1 MQNRNSTGNAPPS
14 PVRRRGSDV
23 DRLTGPDRIGFG
35 AGDLAQNLVYTAVGS
50 YLLFFYTDV
59 VGLAPAVAATLF
71 FVVQLADAFLN
82 PFVGV
87 FLDRHNPP
95 WGKYRSYLL
104 LAGIPLAIFTVLC
117 FLNPFDS
124 FGVAWKAL
132 YAYAAYAGFTL
143 LFTFANIAY
152 GALNASL
159 SRDTGEITLLTAVR
173 SVATGK
179 SFISPEVKG
188 LLAFDPPV
196 PTLSPR
202 QQEVLTSMVKGFNN
216 TEIASQLGI
225 SRAVVKE
232 HVETLLVK
240 LGASNR
246 TEAVAIALRKHLVEA

>member
-1 MQNRNSTGNAPPS
+1 MSKISIMIADDHKI
-14 PVRRRGSDV
+14 VRMGLKS
-23 DRLTGPDRIGFG
+23 LF
-35 AGDLAQNLVYTAVGS
+35 AAEKDLS
-50 YLLFFYTDV
+50 V
-59 VGLAPAVAATLF
+59 VGEADDGELTVQQALKLRPDVIIMDLMMPKQNGVAATAEIHAKMPETKI
-71 FVVQLADAFLN
+71 VVLT
-82 PFVGV
+82 
-87 FLDRHNPP
+87 
-95 WGKYRSYLL
+95 SYS
-104 LAGIPLAIFTVLC
+104 TS
-117 FLNPFDS
+117 D
-124 FGVAWKAL
+124 
-132 YAYAAYAGFTL
+132 
-143 LFTFANIAY
+143 NIAAALAA
-152 GALNASL
+152 GASGAVMKSADD
-159 SRDTGEITLLTAVR
+159 STLLTAVR